1 MEEPAQRLPYEPPSI
16 KKVNLVKDEL
26 AVAGCKTTSVS
37 VMGPT
42 FGSCKNSNC
51 KKVGS

>member
-1 MEEPAQRLPYEPPSI
+1 MEETTQRLPYEPPSI

-37 VMGPT
+37 VLGPT
-42 FGSCKNSNC
+42 IGKCSASMCKATAS
-51 KKVGS
+51 